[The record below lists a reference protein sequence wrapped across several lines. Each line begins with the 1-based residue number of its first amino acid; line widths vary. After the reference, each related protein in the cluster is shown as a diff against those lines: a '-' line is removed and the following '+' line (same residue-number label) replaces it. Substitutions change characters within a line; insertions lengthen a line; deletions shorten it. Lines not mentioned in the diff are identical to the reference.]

1 MIIMIKIIGLK
12 HLIML
17 IKRLSATVFRSYY
30 KNYFI
35 SKNKW
40 EYSLLRK
47 LDHTHTSLVLKLL
60 PCNTSRRQYWHLDC
74 G

>member
-1 MIIMIKIIGLK
+1 MIIMIKIIGLNY
-12 HLIML
+12 LIML

-40 EYSLLRK
+40 DYSLLRK
-47 LDHTHTSLVLKLL
+47 LDHTHFSSTEAL
-60 PCNTSRRQYWHLDC
+60 PL
-74 G
+74 